1 MSRAGWEH
9 SEPGGSTSRAPT
21 AVIPARRAAWAAWAA
36 LAVLTLI
43 NLVNYIDRAVV
54 PAVGESIKHSE
65 LHISD
70 AEFGLLASA
79 FLFVYMC
86 AAPVFGLWGGR
97 PWRLR
102 LVAAGIAS
110 WSIATALA
118 GLARTY
124 PMLLLARG
132 SVGIGEAAYSAI
144 APAVLAD
151 YFPERLRSRVFA
163 IFYAATPVGVALG
176 YVIGGAV
183 DHHYG
188 WRAAFFVAGTPGL
201 ILAAMVLALT
211 NPRVGGGDA
220 VQSDAGVP
228 VAAPVAPAVAP
239 SWRRLYLPLFRN
251 RPYVRT
257 VLGYAAYTF
266 ALGGLPH
273 WMPAFL
279 VRVHHISLAT
289 ADNQLGVVTVATGF
303 LGTFAGG
310 WIGDALVKRT
320 RQGFLWLSGV
330 SMLLAAPLT
339 YVALTAPNT
348 TQFWVTLVAAELL
361 LFASTGPINS
371 AIVGEVAPAARAA
384 GVAASIITIHL
395 LGDIPSPWLIGQ
407 LSDLSSLERAIL
419 IMPIAVVVSGLIWTY
434 AAWRGGRESE
444 RERRT

>member
-1 MSRAGWEH
+1 VVTGRTGGGT
-9 SEPGGSTSRAPT
+9 EPVGSATRT
-21 AVIPARRAAWAAWAA
+21 GPASPPVRGAAWAA

-65 LHISD
+65 LHITD

-86 AAPVFGLWGGR
+86 AAPLFGLWGGR

-118 GLARTY
+118 GLARSY

-188 WRAAFFVAGTPGL
+188 WRAAFFVAGIPGL
-201 ILAAMVLALT
+201 VLAGTVLALT

-220 VQSDAGVP
+220 GPGESAAPG
-228 VAAPVAPAVAP
+228 AAPVAPAAQTG
-239 SWRRLYLPLFRN
+239 RRLYLPLFRN

-279 VRVHHISLAT
+279 VRVHHLPLAT

-310 WIGDALVKRT
+310 WIGDALVKQT

-339 YVALTAPNT
+339 YVALTAPTT
-348 TQFWVTLVAAELL
+348 TQFWVAMVAAELL

-371 AIVGEVAPAARAA
+371 AIVGDVAPVARAA
-384 GVAASIITIHL
+384 AVAGSIITIHL
-395 LGDIPSPWLIGQ
+395 LGDIPSPWLIGR
-407 LSDLSSLERAIL
+407 LSDASSLERAIL
-419 IMPIAVVVSGLIWTY
+419 IMPVAVVVSGLIWTY
-434 AAWRGGRESE
+434 AAWRGGREQS
-444 RERRT
+444 RAR